1 MLQSTPSNPS
11 LNSES
16 NRYDLEFYYNTEENG
31 DIVEINENTISL
43 INNLAKRVGAP
54 NYQKTPIFKKKHTR
68 YKNKDNADWNE
79 LRNFKVT
86 KLEKENSDV
95 NIIVDK
101 IRSNLNKLTKDNYDI
116 IKTEIIDLINNDV
129 NTNLEMLKEVVVCI
143 FDIGKTNF
151 FWSEIYA
158 KLYKELNDVFNLK
171 SVYNVDLN
179 TYTELF
185 KDIKYVDP
193 DDDYNEFCKINK
205 INENRRAFSK
215 FLTFIMR
222 EGLIETD
229 IVKNIVV
236 DLLTMFDEYVN
247 DKEKEHELDE
257 VVGNI
262 LIFATYDDGC
272 LCELKLNDK
281 IEDISNMNAKKHD
294 GLTQKIV
301 FKCCDF
307 VDEYL

>member
-1 MLQSTPSNPS
+1 
-11 LNSES
+11 
-16 NRYDLEFYYNTEENG
+16 
-31 DIVEINENTISL
+31 
-43 INNLAKRVGAP
+43 
-54 NYQKTPIFKKKHTR
+54 
-68 YKNKDNADWNE
+68 
-79 LRNFKVT
+79 
-86 KLEKENSDV
+86 
-95 NIIVDK
+95 
-101 IRSNLNKLTKDNYDI
+101 
-116 IKTEIIDLINNDV
+116 
-129 NTNLEMLKEVVVCI
+129 MLKEVVVCI

-158 KLYKELNDVFNLK
+158 KLYKELNDIFNLK
-171 SVYNVDLN
+171 SVYSVDLN

-222 EGLIETD
+222 EGLIESE

-236 DLLTMFDEYVN
+236 DLLAMFDEYVN
-247 DKEKEHELDE
+247 DKEKVHELDE
-257 VVGNI
+257 VVGNL

-281 IEDISNMNAKKHD
+281 IEDISNMNAKKHG